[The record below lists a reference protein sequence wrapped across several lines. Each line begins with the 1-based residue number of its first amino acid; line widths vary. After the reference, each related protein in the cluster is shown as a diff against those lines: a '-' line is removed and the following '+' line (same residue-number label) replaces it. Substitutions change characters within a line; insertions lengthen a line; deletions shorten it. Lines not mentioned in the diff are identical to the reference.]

1 MSHLP
6 TNVSTL
12 RVILIGGP
20 SNVGKSTLAQALA
33 FRLGWRSTSTDTLG
47 RHPGRPWGTVR
58 PHVAEHYLTLSPDE
72 LIEAVM
78 RHYATMWPG
87 IQDIIPAHASGSSHE
102 HLILEGSALW
112 PELVD
117 TLHLDHVGA
126 LWLTA
131 SDSFRQER
139 IYRASGYEQATAR
152 ERAMIDKFFGRTQ
165 RYNARMMQAVRRL
178 GLPWIDVE
186 AYSSLEHLTD
196 TALGLLS
203 TGT

>member
-1 MSHLP
+1 M
-6 TNVSTL
+6 NASTL

-33 FRLGWRSTSTDTLG
+33 SRLGWRSTSTDSLA
-47 RHPGRPWGTVR
+47 RHPGRPWGNVR

-78 RHYATMWPG
+78 HHYATMWPA
-87 IQDIIPAHASGSSHE
+87 IHDIITAHASGSSDE

-112 PELVD
+112 PELVA
-117 TLHLDHVGA
+117 TLRLDHVGA
-126 LWLTA
+126 VWLTA
-131 SDSFRQER
+131 SDAFRQER
-139 IYRASGYEQATAR
+139 IYRASGYEQATAQ
-152 ERAMIDKFFGRTQ
+152 ERAMIDKFFGRTH

-186 AYSSLEHLTD
+186 AFSSLEQLTD
-196 TALGLLS
+196 NVLGLLS
-203 TGT
+203 IGT